1 MALIDFNK
9 LKQDVQ
15 MATQNAK
22 SNASQFLSSAKDKA
36 GEVTN
41 DAIRK
46 MLKGIDLNGLLQ
58 RVDEYQQKTGRDA
71 SKLTEF
77 INNLKNLQQDGEG
90 E

>member
-1 MALIDFNK
+1 MALIDLNK
-9 LKQDVQ
+9 LKQDAQ

-58 RVDEYQQKTGRDA
+58 RVDEYQQKTRRDA

>member
-1 MALIDFNK
+1 MALFDINK
-9 LKQDVQ
+9 LRQDAQ
-15 MATQNAK
+15 TAAQNAA
-22 SNASQFLSSAKDKA
+22 SGASQFLSSAKDKA

-46 MLKGIDLNGLLQ
+46 MLKGIDLDGLLQ

-71 SKLTEF
+71 SKLTDF
-77 INNLKNLQQDGEG
+77 INNLKNMQQDGEG

>member
-9 LKQDVQ
+9 LKQDAQ
-15 MATQNAK
+15 TAAQNAA
-22 SNASQFLSSAKDKA
+22 SGASQFLSSAKDKA

-41 DAIRK
+41 EAIRK
-46 MLKGIDLNGLLQ
+46 MLKGIDLDALLQ
-58 RVDEYQQKTGRDA
+58 GVDEYQQKTGRDA

-77 INNLKNLQQDGEG
+77 INNLKNMQQDGEG

>member
-9 LKQDVQ
+9 LKQDAQ
-15 MATQNAK
+15 TAAQNAA
-22 SNASQFLSSAKDKA
+22 SGASQILSSAKDKA

-46 MLKGIDLNGLLQ
+46 MLRGIDLDGLLQ
-58 RVDEYQQKTGRDA
+58 RVDEYEQKTGRDA

-77 INNLKNLQQDGEG
+77 IINLKNMQHDGEG

>member
-9 LKQDVQ
+9 LKQDAQ
-15 MATQNAK
+15 TAAQNAA
-22 SNASQFLSSAKDKA
+22 SGASQFLSSAKDKA

-41 DAIRK
+41 EAIRK
-46 MLKGIDLNGLLQ
+46 MLKGIDLDGLLQ

-77 INNLKNLQQDGEG
+77 INNLKNMQQDGEG

>member
-9 LKQDVQ
+9 LKQDAQ
-15 MATQNAK
+15 AAAQNAA
-22 SNASQFLSSAKDKA
+22 SGASQFLSSAKDKA

-46 MLKGIDLNGLLQ
+46 MLKGIDLDGLLQ
-58 RVDEYQQKTGRDA
+58 RVDEYEQKTGRDA

-77 INNLKNLQQDGEG
+77 INNLKNMQQDGEG